1 MPWGH
6 QVLMG
11 SRGRRWLVAFIA
23 VTFGVIVLAPLM
35 WDAVLSGMLTVE
47 VLKPLH
53 PGPIGWVTRS
63 PQEGRVTF
71 PGGHRIMEA
80 NLYTPAGRG
89 KRAAVVLVHG
99 VVGTGK
105 DDPRMVWLA
114 RLLARSGFV
123 VLVPDFSGFKSLRL
137 RVSDIREMSDAVIYL
152 HSLHER
158 VLPGRI
164 GMIGFSYGAG
174 PMLIAAADPRVEGRL
189 KFVVS
194 FGGYYDLVQV
204 IKFVT
209 TGYYQYEEER
219 GYARPSDY
227 TRWIFLRY
235 NLDLLRDPIDQAI
248 LARLANTRESGGP
261 GESPALPSDL
271 TPEGRSVYNLLVNRD
286 PEKVEALVNRL
297 APSIR
302 EMIEQLSP
310 SRQVRRLAAY
320 AIIIHSDPDPFIPH
334 TESLA
339 LAKALAY
346 NKAKV
351 RLEILRLF
359 RHVRPELPETTLG
372 NFFTVYVPQGFH
384 IYSLI
389 FDLLRQRR

>member
-1 MPWGH
+1 MPLGH
-6 QVLMG
+6 QAVMG
-11 SRGRRWLVAFIA
+11 SRARRWLVAFMA
-23 VTFGVIVLAPLM
+23 VTLGAIILAPIM
-35 WDAVLSGMLTVE
+35 WDAVLSGLLMVE
-47 VLKPLH
+47 VLQPLR
-53 PGPIGWVTRS
+53 PGPTRWVTRS
-63 PQEGRVTF
+63 PQEARVTF
-71 PGGHRIMEA
+71 SGGDRVMQA
-80 NLYTPAGRG
+80 NLYAPAGGGR
-89 KRAAVVLVHG
+89 RAGVVLVHG
-99 VVGTGK
+99 VVETGK

-123 VLVPDFSGFKSLRL
+123 VLVPDFLGFKSLRL
-137 RVSDIREMSDAVIYL
+137 RVSDIREMSDAVVYL
-152 HSLHER
+152 HSLRER
-158 VLPGRI
+158 ILPDRI

-174 PMLIAAADPRVEGRL
+174 PMLIAAADPRLEGRL

-209 TGYYQYEEER
+209 TGYYQYGEEN
-219 GYARPSDY
+219 GYTKPSDY

-235 NLDLLRDPIDQAI
+235 NLDLLRDPVDQAI
-248 LARLANTRESGGP
+248 LGRLAGTNDLGRPDESLAP
-261 GESPALPSDL
+261 PSDL

-286 PEKVEALVNRL
+286 PEKVEALVSRL

-310 SRQVRRLAAY
+310 SRRISRLSAY
-320 AIIIHSDPDPFIPH
+320 AIIVHSDPDPFIPH

-339 LAKALAY
+339 LAKALGY
-346 NKAKV
+346 GGRV
-351 RLEILRLF
+351 RLDIVRLF

-372 NFFTVYVPQGFH
+372 NFFRVYVPQGLN
-384 IYSLI
+384 IYRLI

>member
-1 MPWGH
+1 MSTSQPA
-6 QVLMG
+6 
-11 SRGRRWLVAFIA
+11 SSSSRRWRWVIGVVTLILGIALV
-23 VTFGVIVLAPLM
+23 GPLI
-35 WDAVLSGMLTVE
+35 WDGVLSGLLMVD
-47 VLKPLH
+47 VLRPLR
-53 PGPIGWVTRS
+53 PGPVMWVTRS
-63 PQEGRVTF
+63 PQEARVTF
-71 PGGHRIMEA
+71 PGGDRGMEA
-80 NLYTPAGRG
+80 NLYAPAGGGR
-89 KRAAVVLVHG
+89 RAGVVLVHG
-99 VVGTGK
+99 VVETGK

-123 VLVPDFSGFKSLRL
+123 VLVPDFLGFKALRL
-137 RVSDIREMSDAVIYL
+137 RVSDIREMTDAVVYL
-152 HSLHER
+152 HSLRER
-158 VLPGRI
+158 VLPDRI

-174 PMLIAAADPRVEGRL
+174 PMLIAAADPRLEGRL

-209 TGYYQYEEER
+209 TGYYQHGEEK
-219 GYARPSDY
+219 GYTKPSDY

-235 NLDLLRDPIDQAI
+235 NLDLLRDPVDQAI
-248 LARLANTRESGGP
+248 LARLAGTRDL
-261 GESPALPSDL
+261 ESPDESPVPPSDL

-286 PEKVEALVNRL
+286 PEKVETLVNRL

-310 SRQVRRLAAY
+310 SRQISRLSAY
-320 AIIIHSDPDPFIPH
+320 AIIVHSDPDPFIPH

-339 LAKALAY
+339 LAKALGY
-346 NKAKV
+346 SGRV
-351 RLEILRLF
+351 RLDILRLF

-372 NFFTVYVPQGFH
+372 NFLRVYVPQGLN
-384 IYSLI
+384 IYRLI